1 MEIER
6 LKKILAA
13 DGVPTASAL
22 IHYPTTPLPVV
33 LQQPEDRQ
41 ERAKQRIALFRSLFR
56 GREDVYAKRW
66 TSADGRSGYS
76 PAALMDW
83 TAIHSSNPED
93 RKKVARQTRTFLP
106 LSDAVVE
113 NHLFGKETIGV
124 YPLLPDETCWFLA
137 VDFDKKSWQEDARA
151 YLDTCAAMGV
161 PAVSGTFA
169 LRKWRAHL
177 DFLRSAFARC
187 DRAEDGKRN
196 PYANYG
202 SAASTRSRL
211 L

>member
-1 MEIER
+1 MAEPIMPPIPLPNLEEENQALRAEIER
-6 LKKILAA
+6 LRKILAA
-13 DGVPTASAL
+13 NGLTSPATLTNQHSFN
-22 IHYPTTPLPVV
+22 PPVV

-56 GREDVYAKRW
+56 GRDDVYAKRW

-83 TAIHSSNPED
+83 TAIHSSNPEN

-113 NHLFGKETIGV
+113 SHLFGKETIGV

-151 YLDTCAAMGV
+151 YLGF
-161 PAVSGTFA
+161 G
-169 LRKWRAHL
+169 
-177 DFLRSAFARC
+177 AF
-187 DRAEDGKRN
+187 
-196 PYANYG
+196 
-202 SAASTRSRL
+202 
-211 L
+211 